1 MMISISIRKGFLLIA
16 ISAMLIGCG
25 SQKQKEDDPRLRVVT
40 TTGMIGDA
48 VRMIAGDRVSWSSMM
63 GPGVDPHL
71 YKATKGDIDR
81 FYTAELILYNGLNLE
96 AKLTD
101 VFEKMA
107 RNKRTVAV
115 CGKVPDS
122 LLRFPAAFA
131 GHPDPHLWFDL
142 SLWSNAVIA
151 TGAALA
157 SLDSVNAKLYDRNT
171 TALLDSLDNL
181 HEWIKAE
188 VQKIPVDQRVLVTAH
203 DAFGYFGRAYGL
215 EVKGLQGISTVTEA
229 GLYDI
234 TAMVDLLVAGKIKAV
249 FVESSVPR
257 KSIEAVV
264 EGCRARG
271 HEIVIGGEL
280 FSDAMGQAGTPEG
293 TYFGMVRH
301 NVNTIVQALK

>member
-171 TALLDSLDNL
+171 TALLDSLGNL